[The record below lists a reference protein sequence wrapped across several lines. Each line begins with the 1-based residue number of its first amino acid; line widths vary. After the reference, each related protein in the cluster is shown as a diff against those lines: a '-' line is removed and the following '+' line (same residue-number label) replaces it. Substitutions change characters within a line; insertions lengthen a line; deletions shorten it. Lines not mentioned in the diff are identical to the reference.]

1 MFSIFVSSIEAQT
14 QSRLATIGVDATL
27 VEVARVLSGKHIGL
41 VIVCGTDGS
50 MAGVIS
56 KTDVVRNFGRNC
68 ESTTPTMAADVM
80 IRDVTSCR
88 PATSLGDVL
97 SLMERQR
104 FVHIPVVDEN
114 CVPSGVVNVGDLLEV
129 LVARGKIDAEH
140 LQNYIS
146 GVSYR

>member
-14 QSRLATIGVDATL
+14 QSRLATIGVEATL

-41 VIVCGTDGS
+41 VIVCEPDGS

-56 KTDVVRNFGRNC
+56 KTDVVRNFGRHC
-68 ESTTPTMAADVM
+68 ESTSPTMAADVM
-80 IRDVTSCR
+80 IRDVTYCK

-97 SLMERQR
+97 SLMEKQR

-114 CVPSGVVNVGDLLEV
+114 CVPSGVVNVGDLLGV

-146 GVSYR
+146 GVSYK